1 MKIWKKTSSLL
12 LALLVAAGMLSGCGS
27 DSSSGTEL
35 QAETAAESGETG
47 SSAEAS
53 EASDSEGTGTGG
65 TFVYAVAAGP
75 TSFDLHNEITENNA
89 FAIDKVFESLMSF
102 DQNGEIINWLADSYT
117 ISDDNLVYTFV
128 LRDGLK
134 FSDGTDV
141 TADDVV
147 FSLNRHIEVGG
158 SLPLEADVASV
169 EAQDEKTVVVTLN
182 EAYAPFLSELANF
195 SNGIIPKDFGGK
207 TEEEFFQNPVG
218 TGPFVVESWD
228 PAGGDVT
235 FVKNEYYWQEGKP
248 YLDKLVYKVISD
260 SNQVLNQLNAGEIN
274 ASKEIAFANVDSVA
288 NGANTK
294 VETSG
299 GWSIQELF
307 FNTLDEH
314 FSDVHV
320 RRAIAMVIDKDA
332 LIQALTFGYA
342 TKSNTILPTAIKYN
356 TNDTIDALQYDL
368 DAAKEELAQSS
379 YPDGFD
385 TSIIINSANDTA
397 VQIAQVLQDSAAK
410 IGINIEVKS
419 EETATFR
426 NDFLNYNF
434 SMMINS
440 ATADFPDAE
449 QMLLDKLQQ

>member
-1 MKIWKKTSSLL
+1 
-12 LALLVAAGMLSGCGS
+12 
-27 DSSSGTEL
+27 
-35 QAETAAESGETG
+35 
-47 SSAEAS
+47 
-53 EASDSEGTGTGG
+53 
-65 TFVYAVAAGP
+65 
-75 TSFDLHNEITENNA
+75 
-89 FAIDKVFESLMSF
+89 
-102 DQNGEIINWLADSYT
+102 
-117 ISDDNLVYTFV
+117 
-128 LRDGLK
+128 
-134 FSDGTDV
+134 
-141 TADDVV
+141 
-147 FSLNRHIEVGG
+147 
-158 SLPLEADVASV
+158 
-169 EAQDEKTVVVTLN
+169 
-182 EAYAPFLSELANF
+182 
-195 SNGIIPKDFGGK
+195 
-207 TEEEFFQNPVG
+207 
-218 TGPFVVESWD
+218 VESWD

-440 ATADFPDAE
+440 ATADFPDADSIMAFQVDPEGFSKCYWTNYNNEEAVSLLHEAQTVKEDSEREGIYE
-449 QMLLDKLQQ
+449 QLQQILADDVPYIPLYEPEIIVGMGSDVNGLEILPNGSVRFENVTIGE